1 MLVLKVVGALLA
13 FSTGGGQGND
23 DNGNP
28 FLQACDALY
37 VCQPVCPV
45 GMTAVAPP
53 VRSSVYHFRAVNGAT
68 TYEPDELTPFEL
80 SVTSRSIQGKR
91 DAGTTLLGNETAKYL
106 GILLY
111 AVDRFE
117 NKVGRWEIPIE
128 ANARF
133 WSPPDPG
140 CEGRSLMHADAEL
153 KNYRERFIFR
163 APPPN
168 TGPITFRLLVK
179 QGETN
184 KGAFYW
190 PSAGNGDAPP
200 AWGVAGGDL
209 VLQERVSPLRRR
221 TRCGF
226 RRTARRSIGR
236 RSRARRRVVPSA
248 CRAMRARCSA

>member
-153 KNYRERFIFR
+153 KNYRDRFIFR
-163 APPPN
+163 APPPKN
-168 TGPITFRLLVK
+168 GPITLRLLVK
-179 QGETN
+179 QGEN
-184 KGAFYW
+184 KKGAFTGH
-190 PSAGNGDAPP
+190 PLATATAARVGRRGRRPRASGASVPP
-200 AWGVAGGDL
+200 P
-209 VLQERVSPLRRR
+209 EENPL
-221 TRCGF
+221 GF